1 VLLNQRRCAAARARG
16 AARRPE
22 VRRMWGSAFTPL
34 LLAAAALQAPRHRPL
49 YPLYAMI
56 TGTANYTD
64 ADTEQIASNFEF
76 SQGTGTAGFR
86 AALRKIYPPFRTV
99 MYSNPSG
106 TGTAMNG
113 PGGGLA
119 NMQAFERSHRCDTG
133 NGWYVAGRLARAI
146 SQDTT
151 QIHVVADAKKIGVV
165 PAVPRGVLLSASTQG
180 SGLYSRFSRG
190 NPGRFEWVVYARLG
204 DELMKV
210 LSIRSTSGGNL
221 TTLTVS
227 RGFDRSQAAAHAVGE
242 VVLAP
247 LYESVPACQAC
258 PHQDL
263 SYGLMASTTLA
274 SDYLINF
281 TCNAL
286 AAGYDGSW
294 YDNFGSGIFTVHTAT
309 GLALGVQDF
318 YDAEEKRYWNATTY
332 LQAQRRRLD
341 RAFAG
346 IVAKYPNERLEG
358 RRPAILA
365 NGFWS
370 GFGKDPVSAGFVMMQ
385 NGSASAPVDVAP
397 AAFRLDGWCKE
408 NFYMQEHG
416 PCGYDSVRSYLDEN
430 QWLKNVQSVAAAAQ
444 INAAVFPTIG
454 GAGCGSQA
462 MEANPHR
469 TRDEGA
475 FYASFL
481 LAVEKTAAQGGR
493 PCAGLQPLY
502 YTNPNS
508 RTSTRYAA
516 IHPRFHWPIGP
527 PAETKPVAE
536 YRLPALHACCTY
548 ARRFATGLV
557 LINPSW
563 NQTDSLDLGTIYPSH
578 QYADPGNQIDTGGQF
593 PSVPKAV
600 RRLSV
605 PPQTAFILLV

>member
-1 VLLNQRRCAAARARG
+1 
-16 AARRPE
+16 
-22 VRRMWGSAFTPL
+22 MWASAFTPL

-86 AALRKIYPPFRTV
+86 AALRKIYPPTRTV

-190 NPGRFEWVVYARLG
+190 NPGRLEWVVYARLG

-274 SDYLINF
+274 PDYLINF

-294 YDNFGSGIFTVHTAT
+294 YDNFGSKRDFPPRCTRPRAWLWACRTFMTLRRSGTGTRPRICRRSADVWTRLSPASSLSTRTNDWRGGGRLSSPMASGL
-309 GLALGVQDF
+309 GLARTPS
-318 YDAEEKRYWNATTY
+318 A
-332 LQAQRRRLD
+332 
-341 RAFAG
+341 
-346 IVAKYPNERLEG
+346 
-358 RRPAILA
+358 LA
-365 NGFWS
+365 S
-370 GFGKDPVSAGFVMMQ
+370 S
-385 NGSASAPVDVAP
+385 
-397 AAFRLDGWCKE
+397 
-408 NFYMQEHG
+408 
-416 PCGYDSVRSYLDEN
+416 
-430 QWLKNVQSVAAAAQ
+430 
-444 INAAVFPTIG
+444 
-454 GAGCGSQA
+454 
-462 MEANPHR
+462 
-469 TRDEGA
+469 
-475 FYASFL
+475 
-481 LAVEKTAAQGGR
+481 
-493 PCAGLQPLY
+493 
-502 YTNPNS
+502 
-508 RTSTRYAA
+508 
-516 IHPRFHWPIGP
+516 
-527 PAETKPVAE
+527 
-536 YRLPALHACCTY
+536 
-548 ARRFATGLV
+548 
-557 LINPSW
+557 
-563 NQTDSLDLGTIYPSH
+563 
-578 QYADPGNQIDTGGQF
+578 
-593 PSVPKAV
+593 
-600 RRLSV
+600 
-605 PPQTAFILLV
+605 